1 MTLLG
6 GSLEQAVKQRIVGTV
21 VLLALGLLVVPVL
34 FNSSSEPPVVI
45 EQAIP
50 APPQTAIAPV
60 TPVAAVP
67 APTTPVSEQFA
78 VADQAP
84 IAQAPI
90 PAPSVPSKPAHT
102 VAAAKPVEAAKPVAK
117 AQAPTQITQTQPQA
131 GLSKNGLPQ
140 GFVVQVG
147 SFSAEANA
155 EQLLKKLKAKGF
167 QAYRSRSKS
176 GTHAVLVGPH
186 IDRQQAQR
194 TAQNLKRDL
203 GLDSMIKP
211 FQP

>member
-34 FNSSSEPPVVI
+34 FNSSSEPEVVI
-45 EQAIP
+45 EQRIP
-50 APPQTAIAPV
+50 TPPQTAIAPV

-67 APTTPVSEQFA
+67 APATPVSEQFA

-84 IAQAPI
+84 IAQAPTA
-90 PAPSVPSKPAHT
+90 PAAT
-102 VAAAKPVEAAKPVAK
+102 VAKPVAEAVKPVAEAVKPAAK
-117 AQAPTQITQTQPQA
+117 AAAPTQITHTQPQA

-155 EQLLKKLKAKGF
+155 EQLLQKLKAKGF
-167 QAYRSRSKS
+167 QAYRNRTKS
-176 GTHAVLVGPH
+176 GAHAVLVGPH

-194 TAQNLKRDL
+194 TAQHLKRDL

>member
-45 EQAIP
+45 DQTIP
-50 APPQTAIAPV
+50 TPPQTAIAPV
-60 TPVAAVP
+60 EPIAAVAPPP
-67 APTTPVSEQFA
+67 APVSAQFA
-78 VADQAP
+78 VADEQ
-84 IAQAPI
+84 
-90 PAPSVPSKPAHT
+90 PAPPP
-102 VAAAKPVEAAKPVAK
+102 AAAPAPVAPAAVKSEPVIPAK
-117 AQAPTQITQTQPQA
+117 AQAPSQMTQTAPQA
-131 GLSKNGLPQ
+131 GLKPNGLPQ
-140 GFVVQVG
+140 GYVVQVG
-147 SFSAEANA
+147 SFKAQSNA
-155 EQLLKKLKAKGF
+155 EQLLQKLKAKGF
-167 QAYRSRSKS
+167 QAYSSRTKS
-176 GTHAVLVGPH
+176 GAHAVLVGPH